1 MLNKQLN
8 KGEWLYLALSLVV
21 SVGIYLKLSAMLS
34 HLTHDFFCQFET
46 KRLDCQKKRISF
58 GERSIISTKV
68 EKNIKRERDRQEFRH
83 HKQKGIEFLKNAS
96 PLLAVD
102 EFNKA
107 FTKYPEP
114 ETLIYKNNA
123 AAATQPNVQI
133 VVSVPASQN
142 LEIAEEILRGVAQAQ
157 DEINKTHKGIN
168 GKRLEVGIA
177 DDKNNQA
184 DAQEIANEAINNT
197 KIMAVV
203 GHNTS
208 TVSQAAAGIYEKDN
222 LVMVTPTSYSLKL
235 SSSSPQSSIFKI
247 VPNVDKVVNQ
257 LQAYYTQ
264 TAQKSKLFICSD
276 SSDDASKDVKYFFES
291 IKQSFQTISNDK
303 DCDVSGEN
311 FSIQQAIAQAKN
323 KKADSL
329 LLATPT
335 KKIDFFIKI
344 AKEAKEANSQLAL
357 FSSPTLYTEE
367 TLRQGRAYVKDMVLV
382 TPWHPDAF
390 PENPFPSDAKK
401 LWKAQVNWRTAMAY
415 DATKVI
421 IEGLRQSNNN
431 NRQSLRDKLHE
442 IQVCGATDK
451 ISFKSTGERNET
463 PVFIIKVV
471 ENKKFDTSYEFELV
485 ATSQKYLKSSCNHK

>member
-1 MLNKQLN
+1 MLNKRLN

-21 SVGIYLKLSAMLS
+21 SAAIYLQISAMLS
-34 HLTHDFFCQFET
+34 HLTHDFFCKFDT
-46 KRLDCQKKRISF
+46 KSLDCQKKLISF
-58 GERSIISTKV
+58 GERSIISPKV
-68 EKNIKRERDRQEFRH
+68 EKNIKRERDRQEFSY

-96 PLLAVD
+96 PVLAAD

-107 FTKYPEP
+107 FIKYPDP

-123 AAATQPNVQI
+123 AAATQPNLQI

-142 LEIAEEILRGVAQAQ
+142 PEIAEEILRGVAQAQ
-157 DEINKTHKGIN
+157 DEVNQKEGIN
-168 GKRLEVGIA
+168 GQWLQVGIA
-177 DDKNNQA
+177 DDKNNKTA
-184 DAQEIANEAINNT
+184 AQEIANEAVNNT

-203 GHNTS
+203 GHNAS
-208 TVSQAAAGIYEKDN
+208 TVSQAVAGIYEKDN

-257 LQAYYTQ
+257 LQTYYTQ
-264 TAQKSKLFICSD
+264 TAHKSKLFICSD

-291 IKQSFQTISNDK
+291 IKEPFQTVSNDK
-303 DCDVSGEN
+303 DCDVSRGN

-335 KKIDFFIKI
+335 KKIDLFIKI

-357 FSSPTLYTEE
+357 FSSPTLYTQEI
-367 TLRQGRAYVKDMVLV
+367 LRQGGASVKDMVLV

-390 PENPFPSDAKK
+390 PENPFPSDAQRY
-401 LWKAQVNWRTAMAY
+401 WKAQVNWRTAMAY

-421 IEGLRQSNNN
+421 IEGLRQSNSN
-431 NRQSLRDKLHE
+431 NRQALRDKLHE

-463 PVFIIKVV
+463 PVFLIKVA
-471 ENKKFDTSYEFELV
+471 ENNKSDTAYDFELIS
-485 ATSQKYLKSSCNHK
+485 TSQNNYKSSCSKK

>member
-1 MLNKQLN
+1 MLNKQLS
-8 KGEWLYLALSLVV
+8 KSEWLYLALSLVF
-21 SVGIYLKLSAMLS
+21 SATIYLQVSAILS
-34 HLTHDFFCQFET
+34 HLTYDFFCQFDT
-46 KRLDCQKKRISF
+46 KRLDCNKKRISF
-58 GERSIISTKV
+58 GERSLISPEV
-68 EKNIKRERDRQEFRH
+68 DKNIKRERNRQEFSY
-83 HKQKGIEFLKNAS
+83 HKQKGIEFLRNAS
-96 PLLAVD
+96 PILAAD
-102 EFNKA
+102 EFYKA

-142 LEIAEEILRGVAQAQ
+142 IEIAEEILRGVAQAQ
-157 DEINKTHKGIN
+157 DEVNKTNKGIN
-168 GKRLEVGIA
+168 GKWLQIGIA
-177 DDKNNQA
+177 DDKNNQI
-184 DAQEIANEAINNT
+184 DAQEIANEAVNNI

-203 GHNTS
+203 GHNAS
-208 TVSQAAAGIYEKDN
+208 TVSQAVAGIYEKDN

-257 LQAYYTQ
+257 LQAYYTER
-264 TAQKSKLFICSD
+264 TNKSKLFICSD

-291 IKQSFQTISNDK
+291 RTQTFQIVSNDK
-303 DCDVSGEN
+303 DCDVSGDN
-311 FSIQQAIAQAKN
+311 ISIGQAISQAKN

-335 KKIDFFIKI
+335 KQIDLFIKI
-344 AKEAKEANSQLAL
+344 AKKAKEANNQLAL

-367 TLRQGRAYVKDMVLV
+367 TLRQGGAFVKDMVLV

-421 IEGLRQSNNN
+421 IEGLRQSNSN

-451 ISFKSTGERNET
+451 ISFNSTGARNET
-463 PVFIIKVV
+463 PVFLIKVV
-471 ENKKFDTSYEFELV
+471 ENNGASTHHEFELV
-485 ATSQKYLKSSCNHK
+485 PTSPKDFQSSCNNK

>member
-8 KGEWLYLALSLVV
+8 KSEWLYLALSLVV
-21 SVGIYLKLSAMLS
+21 SAGIYLKLSAMLS
-34 HLTHDFFCQFET
+34 HLTHDFLCQLET

-58 GERSIISTKV
+58 GERSLISPKF
-68 EKNIKRERDRQEFRH
+68 EININRETDRQEFSH
-83 HKQKGIEFLKNAS
+83 HKKKGIEFLRNTS
-96 PLLAVD
+96 PILAAY
-102 EFNKA
+102 EFEDA
-107 FTKYPEP
+107 FKMYPDP

-123 AAATQPNVQI
+123 EASTQPNVKI
-133 VVSVPASQN
+133 VVSVPVSQN
-142 LEIAEEILRGVAQAQ
+142 PEIAEEILRGVAQAQ
-157 DEINKTHKGIN
+157 DEVNQKEGIN
-168 GKRLEVGIA
+168 GKRLQVGIA
-177 DDKNNQA
+177 DDKNNQT
-184 DAQEIANEAINNT
+184 DAKEIANEAVNNT

-203 GHNTS
+203 GHNAS
-208 TVSQAAAGIYEKDN
+208 TVSQAVAGIYEKDN

-257 LQAYYTQ
+257 LQTYYTQ
-264 TAQKSKLFICSD
+264 TAHKSKLFICSD

-291 IKQSFQTISNDK
+291 IKEPFQTVSNDK
-303 DCDVSGEN
+303 DCDVSRGN

-335 KKIDFFIKI
+335 KKIDLFIKI
-344 AKEAKEANSQLAL
+344 AKEAKDANSQLAL
-357 FSSPTLYTEE
+357 FSSPTLYTQEI
-367 TLRQGRAYVKDMVLV
+367 LRQGGASVKDMVIV

-390 PENPFPSDAKK
+390 PENPFQSDAKK

-421 IEGLRQSNNN
+421 IEGLTQSNSN

-463 PVFIIKVV
+463 PVFLIKIA
-471 ENKKFDTSYEFELV
+471 ENNKSNTAYEFELIS
-485 ATSQKYLKSSCNHK
+485 TLQNNYKSSCSNK

>member
-1 MLNKQLN
+1 MLNKRLN

-21 SVGIYLKLSAMLS
+21 SAGIYLKLSAMLS
-34 HLTHDFFCQFET
+34 HLTYDFLCQLET

-58 GERSIISTKV
+58 GERSIISTKI

-96 PLLAVD
+96 PVLAAD
-102 EFNKA
+102 EFYKA

-123 AAATQPNVQI
+123 EASTQPNVQI

-157 DEINKTHKGIN
+157 DEVNQKEGIN

-177 DDKNNQA
+177 DDKNNQT

-203 GHNTS
+203 GHNAS
-208 TVSQAAAGIYEKDN
+208 TVSQAVAGIYEKEN

-264 TAQKSKLFICSD
+264 TAHKSKLFICSD

-291 IKQSFQTISNDK
+291 RTQTFQTVSNDK
-303 DCDVSGEN
+303 DCDVSGDN
-311 FSIQQAIAQAKN
+311 FSIQQAIAQATN

-329 LLATPT
+329 LLATPP
-335 KKIDFFIKI
+335 KKIDLFIKI

-367 TLRQGRAYVKDMVLV
+367 TLRQGGASVKDMVLV

-390 PENPFPSDAKK
+390 PGNPFPSEAQRY
-401 LWKAQVNWRTAMAY
+401 WKAQVNWRTAMAY

-421 IEGLRQSNNN
+421 IEGLRQSNSN
-431 NRQSLRDKLHE
+431 NRQALRDKLHE

-451 ISFKSTGERNET
+451 ISFNSTGTRNET
-463 PVFIIKVV
+463 PVFITKVV
-471 ENKKFDTSYEFELV
+471 ENKKFDTSYEFEIV
-485 ATSQKYLKSSCNHK
+485 ATSQKYFKSSCHNK

>member
-8 KGEWLYLALSLVV
+8 KSEWLYLALSLVF
-21 SVGIYLKLSAMLS
+21 SATIYLQLSAMLS
-34 HLTHDFFCQFET
+34 HLIYDFFCQFET
-46 KRLDCQKKRISF
+46 QRLDCQKKRISF
-58 GERSIISTKV
+58 GERRIIPTQI
-68 EKNIKRERDRQEFRH
+68 EKNIKRERDRQEFSH
-83 HKQKGIEFLKNAS
+83 HKKKGIEFLRNTS
-96 PLLAVD
+96 PILAAY
-102 EFNKA
+102 EFEDA
-107 FTKYPEP
+107 FKMYPDP

-142 LEIAEEILRGVAQAQ
+142 PEIAEEILRGVAQAQ
-157 DEINKTHKGIN
+157 DEVNQKEGIN
-168 GKRLEVGIA
+168 GQWLQVGIA
-177 DDKNNQA
+177 DDKNNKTA
-184 DAQEIANEAINNT
+184 AQEIANEAVNNT

-203 GHNTS
+203 GHNAS
-208 TVSQAAAGIYEKDN
+208 TVSQAVAGIYEKDN

-264 TAQKSKLFICSD
+264 MAHKSKLFICSD
-276 SSDDASKDVKYFFES
+276 SSDEASKDVKYFFES
-291 IKQSFQTISNDK
+291 RNQLFETVSNDK
-303 DCDVSGEN
+303 DCDVSGDN
-311 FSIQQAIAQAKN
+311 FSIQQAIAQAKK

-335 KKIDFFIKI
+335 KQIDLFIKI
-344 AKEAKEANSQLAL
+344 TKEAKEANSQLAL

-367 TLRQGRAYVKDMVLV
+367 TLRQGGASVKDMVLV

-421 IEGLRQSNNN
+421 IEGLRQSNSN
-431 NRQSLRDKLHE
+431 NRQALRDKLHE

-463 PVFIIKVV
+463 PVFLIKVA
-471 ENKKFDTSYEFELV
+471 ENNKSDTAYDFELIS
-485 ATSQKYLKSSCNHK
+485 TSQNNYKSSCSKK

>member
-1 MLNKQLN
+1 MLNKRLN
-8 KGEWLYLALSLVV
+8 KGEWLYLASSLAM
-21 SVGIYLKLSAMLS
+21 SAAIFLQISAMLS
-34 HLTHDFFCQFET
+34 HLTYTFFCQFET
-46 KRLDCQKKRISF
+46 QRLDCQKKRISF
-58 GERSIISTKV
+58 GERSIISPKL
-68 EKNIKRERDRQEFRH
+68 EKLIKRERDRQEFRH
-83 HKQKGIEFLKNAS
+83 YKQKGIELLRNAS
-96 PLLAVD
+96 PVLAAD

-107 FTKYPEP
+107 FTKYPDP

-123 AAATQPNVQI
+123 EASTQPNVQI
-133 VVSVPASQN
+133 AVSVPASQN
-142 LEIAEEILRGVAQAQ
+142 PEIAEEILRGVAQAQ
-157 DEINKTHKGIN
+157 DEVNKPNKGIN
-168 GKRLEVGIA
+168 GKWLQVGIA
-177 DDKNNQA
+177 DDKNHKT
-184 DAQEIANEAINNT
+184 DAQEIADEAINNT

-203 GHNTS
+203 GHNVS
-208 TVSQAAAGIYEKDN
+208 TVSQAVAGIYEKDN

-264 TAQKSKLFICSD
+264 TAHTSKLFICSD
-276 SSDDASKDVKYFFES
+276 GSDAASRDVKYFFES
-291 IKQSFQTISNDK
+291 RNQPFQTVSNDK
-303 DCDVSGEN
+303 DCDVSGDN
-311 FSIQQAIAQAKN
+311 FSIGQAIAQATN

-335 KKIDFFIKI
+335 KQIDLFIKI

-367 TLRQGRAYVKDMVLV
+367 TLREGGASVKDMVLV

-421 IEGLRQSNNN
+421 IEGLKQSNSN
-431 NRQSLRDKLHE
+431 NRQALRDKLHE

-451 ISFKSTGERNET
+451 ISFDSTGTRNET
-463 PVFIIKVV
+463 PVFLIKVA
-471 ENKKFDTSYEFELV
+471 ENNESGTRYEFKLV
-485 ATSQKYLKSSCNHK
+485 PTLQQNFQPSCNNK